1 MDHRFIATAFATA
14 FTIVDP
20 IAMIPISL
28 AVTEHVQPER
38 RRAIVNQAAIV
49 AAGVAIFMG
58 IAGNTLLNYLGIS
71 LAAFTIAGGALLFLI
86 SIDMI
91 FGRPTGAKGTPK
103 EEQEAVAAQNPA
115 VFPLA
120 IPMLVGP
127 GTITTILILVN
138 LARSDVPS
146 LLIIFLAFAS
156 AIAVAWGCMLGAK
169 YLGRIIGTTGVHVVS
184 RLLGII
190 LSGLA
195 VQFVLNGLSESNV
208 LHMHV

>member
-28 AVTEHVQPER
+28 AVTENAAPER

-49 AAGVAIFMG
+49 AAGVATFMG
-58 IAGNTLLNYLGIS
+58 VAGGTLLAYLGIS

-91 FGRPTGAKGTPK
+91 FGRPTGAKGTPR
-103 EEQEAVAAQNPA
+103 EEREAMAATNPA

-138 LARSDVPS
+138 LARGDVAS
-146 LLIIFLAFAS
+146 LLTIFLAFGS
-156 AIAVAWGCMLGAK
+156 AIAVAWGCMLGSRF
-169 YLGRIIGTTGVHVVS
+169 LGRAMGTTGVHVVS

-190 LSGLA
+190 LAGLA
-195 VQFVLNGLSESNV
+195 VQFVLNGIGESHI
-208 LHMHV
+208 LHAV

>member
-20 IAMIPISL
+20 IAMIPITL
-28 AVTEHVQPER
+28 AVTDGDPPER
-38 RRAIVNQAAIV
+38 RRAIVDQAAIV
-49 AAGVAIFMG
+49 AAGVAAFMG
-58 IAGNTLLNYLGIS
+58 IAGNTLLRYLGIS

-91 FGRPTGAKGTPK
+91 YGRPTGAKGTPS
-103 EEQEAVAAQNPA
+103 EEQEAVNAENPA

-138 LARSDVPS
+138 L
-146 LLIIFLAFAS
+146 FLD
-156 AIAVAWGCMLGAK
+156 L
-169 YLGRIIGTTGVHVVS
+169 
-184 RLLGII
+184 
-190 LSGLA
+190 
-195 VQFVLNGLSESNV
+195 
-208 LHMHV
+208 